1 MKMKMKGAET
11 GLRGEIEI
19 ERFFMTKAWSEA
31 MAQAVKAGKLS
42 AESAENIRRM
52 TAASKSL
59 PLVEASIGELVAA
72 GEWAELN
79 DRFFRTLAF
88 GTGGLRGR
96 TIGKVVTKAEQ
107 GKPTALGRPEF
118 PAVGTNCMNDGNV
131 ARATQGLVNYLKK
144 NFAGQ
149 APSVVFAHDT
159 RHFSREFAELA
170 SRTVAAAG
178 GTAYLFAEDRST
190 PELSFAVRHLGAQAG
205 VEITASHNPP
215 HDNGY
220 KVYFSDGAQIVEPHA
235 SGIIREVEAVQ
246 EPEVHPQ
253 PQDGGKVVRVGPEID
268 AAYLETLK
276 DLVIEREML
285 KKEGAKLKVV
295 FSPLHG
301 TGIRIVPAML
311 KAAGVQA
318 SVVASQEKGDGRFP
332 TVKSPNPENGEALAL
347 GIEQAKTDKADLVA
361 ATDPDADRMGVALRN
376 ADGEYE
382 LITGNQIGSLLAAYR
397 IERMRAK
404 GWIRA
409 GEEKKCCLIKT
420 FVTTDLQKEMAAVA
434 GMKCVE
440 TLTGFKYI
448 GEKLGLYE
456 KQAGGRGKLGA
467 EEWRRRRI
475 EQSTF
480 FVFGGEESYGY
491 SGGDD
496 VRDKDANGAVLM
508 FVEAAAWAKSQGR
521 NLLQELDGIYR
532 KHGLY
537 LEKLGNLEMPG
548 AEGAKQIAR
557 AVASYQGQP
566 PREWGGRKVV
576 GVQDYE
582 KGSHRDVDGREIPK
596 ERMLMFDLGEGFRVA
611 VRASGTEPKMK
622 IYFFGKRKVGAG
634 EDLAQAKRALA
645 GELDSLWGW
654 TQQDAV
660 RRAQG
665 A

>member
-1 MKMKMKGAET
+1 MASSWK
-11 GLRGEIEI
+11 
-19 ERFFMTKAWSEA
+19 EA
-31 MAQAVKAGKLS
+31 VEQAVKAGKLS

-159 RHFSREFAELA
+159 RHFSRDFAELA

-190 PELSFAVRHLGAQAG
+190 PELSFAVRHLRAQAG

-347 GIEQAKTDKADLVA
+347 GIEQAKTEKADLVA

-456 KQAGGRGKLGA
+456 KQAGGRGKLGV

-596 ERMLMFDLGEGFRVA
+596 ERMLMFDLGDGFRVA

-634 EDLAQAKRALA
+634 EDLAQAKQALA

>member
-1 MKMKMKGAET
+1 
-11 GLRGEIEI
+11 
-19 ERFFMTKAWSEA
+19 
-31 MAQAVKAGKLS
+31 
-42 AESAENIRRM
+42 
-52 TAASKSL
+52 
-59 PLVEASIGELVAA
+59 
-72 GEWAELN
+72 
-79 DRFFRTLAF
+79 
-88 GTGGLRGR
+88 
-96 TIGKVVTKAEQ
+96 
-107 GKPTALGRPEF
+107 
-118 PAVGTNCMNDGNV
+118 
-131 ARATQGLVNYLKK
+131 VNYLKK

-159 RHFSREFAELA
+159 RHFSRDFAELA

>member
-159 RHFSREFAELA
+159 RHFSRDFAELA

-634 EDLAQAKRALA
+634 EDLAKAKRALA

>member
-1 MKMKMKGAET
+1 MESGWKDALE
-11 GLRGEIEI
+11 
-19 ERFFMTKAWSEA
+19 
-31 MAQAVKAGKLS
+31 QAVKTGKLS
-42 AESAENIRRM
+42 AEPAENIRKLA
-52 TAASKSL
+52 AASKPS
-59 PLVEASIGELVAA
+59 PLAEASVGELVSA

-96 TIGKVVTKAEQ
+96 TIGKVVTKAERGQ
-107 GKPTALGRPEF
+107 PTALGRPEF
-118 PAVGTNCMNDGNV
+118 PAVGTNCMNYGNV

-144 NFAGQ
+144 NFSGQ
-149 APSVVFAHDT
+149 APSVVFSHDT
-159 RHFSREFAELA
+159 RHFSREFAELSA
-170 SRTVAAAG
+170 RTVAAAG

-235 SGIIREVEAVQ
+235 SGIIREVEAVK
-246 EPEVHPQ
+246 EPDTDPQ
-253 PQDGGKVVRVGPEID
+253 PMSGGKVVMVGREVD
-268 AAYLETLK
+268 EAYLRALRELILEA
-276 DLVIEREML
+276 DLL
-285 KKEGAKLKVV
+285 QKEGPKLKVV

-301 TGIRIVPAML
+301 TGIRIVPPML
-311 KAAGVQA
+311 KEAGVEV
-318 SVVASQEKGDGRFP
+318 SLVAAQEKGDGRFP

-347 GIEQAKTDKADLVA
+347 GIEQAKKEKADLVL

-376 ADGEYE
+376 PAGDYE
-382 LITGNQIGSLLAAYR
+382 LITGNQIGSLMASYR
-397 IERMRAK
+397 MERMKAK
-404 GWIRA
+404 GWIRP
-409 GEEKKCCLIKT
+409 GQEKNCCLIKT
-420 FVTTDLQKEMAAVA
+420 FVTTDLQKEMAAAA

-448 GEKLGLYE
+448 GEKLGIYE

-467 EEWRRRRI
+467 EEWRKKRI

-491 SGGDD
+491 SGGDY

-508 FVEAAAWAKSQGR
+508 FVEAAVWAKSQGR
-521 NLLQELDGIYR
+521 HLLQELDGIYR

-566 PREWGGRKVV
+566 PKEWGGRKVV
-576 GVQDYE
+576 GVEDYE
-582 KGSHRDVDGREIPK
+582 KGRHQDVDGKEIPK

-622 IYFFGKRKVGAG
+622 CYFFGKRKVGANG
-634 EDLAQAKRALA
+634 DLGKAKNELA
-645 GELDSLWGW
+645 GELEKLWEW
-654 TQQDAV
+654 TRQDAV

>member
-1 MKMKMKGAET
+1 MAQV
-11 GLRGEIEI
+11 
-19 ERFFMTKAWSEA
+19 WSEA

-42 AESAENIRRM
+42 AESAENIRKLA
-52 TAASKSL
+52 AASKSS
-59 PLVEASIGELVAA
+59 PLVEASIGELVSA

-118 PAVGTNCMNDGNV
+118 PAVGTNCMNYGNV

-149 APSVVFAHDT
+149 APAVVFSHDT
-159 RHFSREFAELA
+159 RHFSREFAELSA
-170 SRTVAAAG
+170 RTVAAAG

-235 SGIIREVEAVQ
+235 SGIIQEVEAVQ
-246 EPEVHPQ
+246 EPELHPQ
-253 PQDGGKVVRVGPEID
+253 PQDGGKVVRVGSEID

-311 KAAGVQA
+311 QAAGVQA

-347 GIEQAKTDKADLVA
+347 GIEQAKTEKADLVA
-361 ATDPDADRMGVALRN
+361 ATDPDADRMGVAVRN
-376 ADGEYE
+376 TDGEYE

-397 IERMRAK
+397 IERMKAK

-448 GEKLGLYE
+448 GEKLGHYE

-475 EQSTF
+475 ERSTF

-508 FVEAAAWAKSQGR
+508 LVEAAAWAKSQGR

-566 PREWGGRKVV
+566 PQEWGGRKVV

-622 IYFFGKRKVGAG
+622 IYFFGKRKIGAG
-634 EDLAQAKRALA
+634 EDLAQAKRTLA
-645 GELDSLWGW
+645 GELESLWGW

-665 A
+665 V

>member
-159 RHFSREFAELA
+159 RHFSRDFAELA

-456 KQAGGRGKLGA
+456 KQAGGRGKLGV

>member
-1 MKMKMKGAET
+1 
-11 GLRGEIEI
+11 
-19 ERFFMTKAWSEA
+19 
-31 MAQAVKAGKLS
+31 MASHWKDAVEEAVKAEKLS
-42 AESAENIRRM
+42 AESAENIGKL
-52 TAASKSL
+52 AGSLKSL
-59 PLVEASIGELVAA
+59 PLVEASIRELVSA
-72 GEWAELN
+72 GEWAELS

-107 GKPTALGRPEF
+107 GKPTSLGRPEF
-118 PAVGTNCMNDGNV
+118 PAVGTNCMNYGNV

-149 APSVVFAHDT
+149 VPSVVFSHDT
-159 RHFSREFAELA
+159 RHFSREFAELSA
-170 SRTVAAAG
+170 RTVAAAG

-235 SGIIREVEAVQ
+235 SGIIREVEAVK
-246 EPEVHPQ
+246 EPEMNPQ
-253 PQDGGKVVRVGPEID
+253 PKNGGKVVILGREVDE
-268 AAYLETLK
+268 AYLQALQELI
-276 DLVIEREML
+276 LEGGVL
-285 KKEGAKLKVV
+285 KKDGPKLKVV
-295 FSPLHG
+295 FSSLHG
-301 TGIRIVPAML
+301 TGVRIVPAML
-311 KAAGVQA
+311 KVAGVEA
-318 SVVASQEKGDGRFP
+318 SIVAAQEKGDGRFP

-347 GIEQAKTDKADLVA
+347 GIEQAKREKADLVV

-376 ADGEYE
+376 PAGEYE

-397 IERMRAK
+397 IERMK
-404 GWIRA
+404 TKSWIRP
-409 GEEKKCCLIKT
+409 GEEKNCCLIKT
-420 FVTTDLQKEMAAVA
+420 FVTTDLQKEMAAAA

-448 GEKLGLYE
+448 GEKLGIYE

-467 EEWRRRRI
+467 DEWRKKRI
-475 EQSTF
+475 EKSTF

-491 SGGDD
+491 SGGDY

-521 NLLQELDGIYR
+521 DLLQELDAIYR

-557 AVASYQGQP
+557 AVASYQGQSP
-566 PREWGGRKVV
+566 KEWGGRKVV

-582 KGSHRDVDGREIPK
+582 KGSHRDVDGKEIPK

-622 IYFFGKRKVGAG
+622 IYFFGKRKVGAN
-634 EDLAQAKRALA
+634 EDLAKAKKELA
-645 GELDSLWGW
+645 AELERLWEW
-654 TQQDAV
+654 TKKDAV
-660 RRAQG
+660 QRSQG
-665 A
+665 

>member
-19 ERFFMTKAWSEA
+19 ERSFMTKAWSEA

-42 AESAENIRRM
+42 AESAENIRQM

-246 EPEVHPQ
+246 EPEVNPQ

-311 KAAGVQA
+311 QAAGVQA
-318 SVVASQEKGDGRFP
+318 SVVAAQEKGDGRFP

-347 GIEQAKTDKADLVA
+347 GIEQAKTEKADLVA

-456 KQAGGRGKLGA
+456 KQAGGRGKLGV
-467 EEWRRRRI
+467 EEWRRSRI

-622 IYFFGKRKVGAG
+622 IYFFGKRKIGAG

>member
-1 MKMKMKGAET
+1 MASSWK
-11 GLRGEIEI
+11 
-19 ERFFMTKAWSEA
+19 EA
-31 MAQAVKAGKLS
+31 VEQAVKAGKLS

-159 RHFSREFAELA
+159 RHFSRDFAELA

>member
-159 RHFSREFAELA
+159 RHFSRDFAELA

-253 PQDGGKVVRVGPEID
+253 PQDGGKVVGVGPEID

-456 KQAGGRGKLGA
+456 KQAGGRGKLGV

-596 ERMLMFDLGEGFRVA
+596 ERMLMFDLGDGFRVA

-634 EDLAQAKRALA
+634 EDLAQAKQALA

>member
-1 MKMKMKGAET
+1 
-11 GLRGEIEI
+11 
-19 ERFFMTKAWSEA
+19 MTKAWSEA

-52 TAASKSL
+52 TAASKAL

-159 RHFSREFAELA
+159 RHFSRDFAELA

-456 KQAGGRGKLGA
+456 KQAGGRGKLGV

-596 ERMLMFDLGEGFRVA
+596 ERMLMFDLGDGFRVA

-634 EDLAQAKRALA
+634 EDLAQAKQALA

>member
-19 ERFFMTKAWSEA
+19 ERSFMTKAWSEA

-42 AESAENIRRM
+42 GESAENIRRM

-107 GKPTALGRPEF
+107 GTPTSLGRPEF

-276 DLVIEREML
+276 DLVIEPEML
-285 KKEGAKLKVV
+285 KKEGTKLKVV

-301 TGIRIVPAML
+301 TGIRIVPTML

-347 GIEQAKTDKADLVA
+347 GIEQAKTEKADLVA

-596 ERMLMFDLGEGFRVA
+596 ERMLIFDLGEGFRVA

-622 IYFFGKRKVGAG
+622 CYFFGKRKVGAN
-634 EDLAQAKRALA
+634 EDLAKAKKELA
-645 GELDSLWGW
+645 GELEKLWEW
-654 TQQDAV
+654 TRQDAV
-660 RRAQG
+660 WRAQG